1 MNKNTKTTRIAKIVK
16 IVRKGDTIRKDRVEG
31 QKLCRFFGAK

>member
-1 MNKNTKTTRIAKIVK
+1 MSKTPKTTRIAKIVK
-16 IVRKGDTIRKDRVEG
+16 IPSKAAADRKNRTEG